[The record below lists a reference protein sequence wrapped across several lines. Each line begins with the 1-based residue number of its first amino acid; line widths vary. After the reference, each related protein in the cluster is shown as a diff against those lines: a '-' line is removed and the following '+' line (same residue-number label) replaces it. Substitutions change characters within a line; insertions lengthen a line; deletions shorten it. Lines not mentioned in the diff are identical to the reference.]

1 MMAFIAQSERES
13 QVGYLRV
20 RFHSKKFRFFNPNHV
35 IIVLSL
41 CFLLMMNFNF
51 LNMFYS
57 SANFVDKNYVA
68 PQLSL
73 TNIEALNYLLRSE
86 IFVSEDRKL
95 RAVHLILDF
104 RPISKIYQKVDHA
117 IRVGDQRLA
126 QIDVSKPNFLA
137 RDDLPPVV
145 LPLRQNLPLVV
156 QPFQQVLPEAAATR
170 EEVASSNSF
179 LEEEIDKFRFEE
191 GET

>member
-35 IIVLSL
+35 IIALSF

-51 LNMFYS
+51 LNMFCS
-57 SANFVDKNYVA
+57 SATFADKNYVA

-73 TNIEALNYLLRSE
+73 TNVEALNYLLRSE
-86 IFVSEDRKL
+86 IFVSEDRQL

-104 RPISKIYQKVDHA
+104 QPISKVYQEVGHA
-117 IRVGDQRLA
+117 ISASDQRLA
-126 QIDVSKPNFLA
+126 RINVSKPNFLA
-137 RDDLPPVV
+137 RDDLPSVV
-145 LPLRQNLPLVV
+145 LPLRQNLPMVV
-156 QPFQQVLPEAAATR
+156 QPFQQVLPEVATVG
-170 EEVASSNSF
+170 EEVASSNSS